1 MEINKKKISN
11 INLLIIFLLL
21 LALFSYV
28 AINKFQKDKDQTLAQ
43 VPISINLLTSV
54 HPDLPWNFRPVE
66 PKILVKPGEVTT
78 VEYIVENL
86 GNTET
91 TGIATFVYFPNQ
103 FGNYI
108 SKINCFCYDA
118 QTLKPKQKDKFEF
131 TLSSSMQFMIAKMF
145 IENLKFFDFRFFE
158 KFSIFRFFKISIGFP
173 MEIFDRK
180 FFGVTNFKMTQL
192 PRY

>member
-11 INLLIIFLLL
+11 INLLIIFLLI
-21 LALFSYV
+21 LALLSYV
-28 AINKFQKDKDQTLAQ
+28 MINKFLKNKDQALALE
-43 VPISINLLTSV
+43 PISINLLTSV
-54 HPDLPWNFRPVE
+54 HPDLSWNFQPVE
-66 PKILVKPGEVTT
+66 PKIVVMPGEVTT

-118 QTLKPKQKDKFEF
+118 QTLQPKEKSKYTLVLLIDPEATKDSETKNIKEVTIQFTFFDYKEYKKQK
-131 TLSSSMQFMIAKMF
+131 S
-145 IENLKFFDFRFFE
+145 
-158 KFSIFRFFKISIGFP
+158 
-173 MEIFDRK
+173 
-180 FFGVTNFKMTQL
+180 
-192 PRY
+192 